1 MRLLVDNTEAERLIA
16 SIPHRTCVDASAN
29 NWIVSDQGNAK
40 AQSVLWLFC
49 WGKTGMGSREAARV
63 AREVFDHI
71 FAVKFAQFDALVD
84 HEYARA
90 NRYSEFDLEGELAT
104 RLYRPTV

>member
-1 MRLLVDNTEAERLIA
+1 MRLLVDNAEAERLVA
-16 SIPHRTCVDASAN
+16 SIPHRTCVDASEN

-63 AREVFDHI
+63 SREVFDQI
-71 FAVKFAQFDALVD
+71 FPIKFTQFDALVD
-84 HEYARA
+84 HEWARA
-90 NRYSEFDLEGELAT
+90 NRYSDFDLEAELTT
-104 RLYRPTV
+104 RLHPAAR